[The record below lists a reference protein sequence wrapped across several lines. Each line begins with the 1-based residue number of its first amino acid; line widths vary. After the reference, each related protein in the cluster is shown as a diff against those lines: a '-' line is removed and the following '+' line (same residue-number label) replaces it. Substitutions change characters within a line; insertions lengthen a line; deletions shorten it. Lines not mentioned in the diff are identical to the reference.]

1 MFGYNYNPQASL
13 DRINTQI
20 AELEKM
26 KANIQQPVSQPT
38 NLTQNFQLAPTN
50 REVIR
55 FANSLDEV
63 QRDMVIGD
71 TPYFSRDMSIV
82 WVKNTK
88 GEVKTYELKEI
99 IPKDEKDVE
108 IAFLKAQIEDLRK
121 EMNKNAK
128 SNISNVDEPIESEE
142 PSNVSN
148 GRASKTKPKQSNGNV
163 VGKLC
168 KLYKE

>member
-1 MFGYNYNPQASL
+1 MYGTPFNYNAQASL

-26 KANIQQPVSQPT
+26 KSQIQQPTPQPT
-38 NLTQNFQLAPTN
+38 NLTQNFQISPTN

-55 FANSLDEV
+55 YANSSDEV

-82 WVKNTK
+82 WIKNTK

-99 IPKDEKDVE
+99 IPKDEKDLQIE
-108 IAFLKAQIEDLRK
+108 FLQAQIEELK
-121 EMNKNAK
+121 KGMINNARP
-128 SNISNVDEPIESEE
+128 SDANVNEPIESEE
-142 PSNVSN
+142 STNVSN
-148 GRASKTKPKQSNGNV
+148 GRTSKAKSKQSNGNV
-163 VGKLC
+163 QTDNK
-168 KLYKE
+168 